1 MGAVIGICSGKGG
14 VGKTN
19 ILVNIGI
26 ALAEA
31 GRSVALIDG
40 SLTTP
45 DVSLHLGIPFHVR
58 GLSHILKEK
67 APLESATFHHKSGM
81 KIIPGNVHLN
91 VLKEFEGKEFS
102 RLLQQ
107 LKAEHDLVLLDCA
120 AGLGRETL
128 SALKHCDK
136 TLIVANP
143 ELPSVVDA
151 SKAIQIAKSLKVKP
165 VGVIL
170 NRVGRF
176 RQELSEEEIRPLLH
190 KIPLLGTIPENRKIP
205 RTIKKSEAIVSYYPR
220 HKISQEFRRIA
231 FSLVPKKKEKYE
243 LPPPPQKRFFGFL
256 RR

>member
-1 MGAVIGICSGKGG
+1 MGVALAICSGKGG

-19 ILVNIGI
+19 ILVNIGV

-67 APLESATFHHKSGM
+67 APLESATFHHKSGL
-81 KIIPGNVHLN
+81 KVIPGNVHLN

-102 RLLQQ
+102 KLLTQ
-107 LKAEHDLVLLDCA
+107 LKKEHELVLLDCA

-128 SALKHCDK
+128 SALQHCDK

-165 VGVIL
+165 VGIII

-176 RQELSEEEIRPLLH
+176 RQELSVEEIMPLLH
-190 KIPLLGTIPENRKIP
+190 KIPLLGLIPENRKIP

-220 HKISQEFRRIA
+220 HSISQEFRRIA
-231 FSLVPKKKEKYE
+231 FSLVPKRKGK
-243 LPPPPQKRFFGFL
+243 LPPAPPKGFFDFF